1 MFKKIVLDSC
11 VFCKLFL
18 QEPDRQQAI
27 NLMKML
33 IEQSYE
39 IIEPSL
45 FLYEVLA
52 VAKMSHFPALTMYE
66 LILELQKNQLQLV
79 ELERS
84 DVEKTLEICEMGH
97 AKSGFPSFY
106 DASYHALAIHHVCYF
121 VTADQRHFSKTWQL
135 GHVILLNDWEK
146 HLLTTH

>member
-18 QEPDRQQAI
+18 QEHDRQQAI
-27 NLMKML
+27 DLMSML
-33 IEQSYE
+33 IEQRYE

-52 VAKMSHFPALTMYE
+52 VAKISHFSALTMYE
-66 LILELQKNQLQLV
+66 LITELQKSQLQLV
-79 ELERS
+79 ELDKS
-84 DVEKTLEICEMGH
+84 DVEKTLEICEIGH

-106 DASYHALAIHHVCYF
+106 DASYHALAIHHACYF
-121 VTADQRHFSKTWQL
+121 VTADQRHFGKTLQL
-135 GHVILLNDWEK
+135 GHIILLNDWEK
-146 HLLTTH
+146 HLTF